1 MLLPCNS
8 DHNFEHDMSRHRLI
22 STVMIIDIATGSD
35 VSSPLCIEQNGVKGE
50 SLTQKFTSLI
60 NVK

>member
-1 MLLPCNS
+1 
-8 DHNFEHDMSRHRLI
+8 MSRHRLI

-50 SLTQKFTSLI
+50 SLTQKFTFLF